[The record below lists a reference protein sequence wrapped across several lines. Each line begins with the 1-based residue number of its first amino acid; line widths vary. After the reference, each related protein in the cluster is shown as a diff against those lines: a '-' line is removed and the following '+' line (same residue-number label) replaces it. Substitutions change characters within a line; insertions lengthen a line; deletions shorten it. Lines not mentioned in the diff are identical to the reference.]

1 MPRCSMRLR
10 PVGAGRDDGQRGE
23 GMSMQKVLI
32 TLGLLIFLLGL
43 LWPLLAR
50 LGLGHLPGDIR
61 MGRPG
66 FQVFFPLGTSLL
78 LSILASLLLTLIL
91 WLWRR

>member
-1 MPRCSMRLR
+1 MRSR
-10 PVGAGRDDGQRGE
+10 PVGAGRDDGQSEE
-23 GMSMQKVLI
+23 GISMQKILI